1 LPRRDGGF
9 GVLNQLAD
17 IRQGLRVVGFER
29 RVKIAF
35 LVDDD
40 RVTILRMF
48 PGGKDWEG
56 LVA

>member
-1 LPRRDGGF
+1 
-9 GVLNQLAD
+9 LAD